1 MKTKALLHLHRLG
14 EQVRKRR
21 EDQNMSQQKL
31 ANQAKVHT
39 NVVGRIERGLCN
51 PTLLTLIAIATALD
65 TTVDQLL

>member
-1 MKTKALLHLHRLG
+1 
-14 EQVRKRR
+14 
-21 EDQNMSQQKL
+21 MSQQKL